1 MDIERL
7 EERAVELLGQIQAS
21 VGESVRAMNE
31 LGALRR
37 READEAHRQ
46 HDAALKKLDVIGQSA
61 EQLITKNDQ
70 LVAEIREGWVARIGA
85 TAVEAAAEQA
95 RQCSSTVVGAIEDR
109 AQQLIRGFEA
119 LIWRVEEEV
128 VRVREVNQSLRWKT
142 LGGAALIAVGATLV
156 LFPLSVWW
164 ARGLITVAA
173 EREARAE
180 VAGARRLR
188 ELSAVDFRDCEVN
201 GAKRLCVRVEQ
212 GLPVAEGQE
221 GAAYAVVRGR

>member
-1 MDIERL
+1 
-7 EERAVELLGQIQAS
+7 
-21 VGESVRAMNE
+21 
-31 LGALRR
+31 
-37 READEAHRQ
+37 
-46 HDAALKKLDVIGQSA
+46 
-61 EQLITKNDQ
+61 
-70 LVAEIREGWVARIGA
+70 
-85 TAVEAAAEQA
+85 
-95 RQCSSTVVGAIEDR
+95 VGAIEDR

-164 ARGLITVAA
+164 ASGVITAAA

-180 VAGARRLR
+180 IAGARRLR
-188 ELSAVDFRDCEVN
+188 ELSAVDLRDCEVN

-212 GLPVAEGQE
+212 GLPVAAGQE
-221 GAAYAVVRGR
+221 GAAYAVVRLQK